1 LLTAL
6 GAAVLTGAGQLG
18 VAYGLGIV
26 RFARTFGPGTEN
38 QWNAQLA
45 WVGWFAMVAAIAGAV
60 TAAGV
65 ARRHDYQ
72 PGAGTRIA
80 LALLGGLG
88 AGTVAPLSML
98 PARAAQLTTQS
109 FNPAFVVGLAAG
121 LGAVAGLL
129 AAIAILGLRTFTW
142 SVATIGTLIW
152 IAGLVS
158 AAPHLG
164 PKDSM
169 PTIRLGV
176 LDNATQAGSR
186 WVETLGMPVAA
197 LLAGA
202 AVAGVA
208 RWRQYPPLAAAIS
221 GLVGPAT
228 LALAYLIA
236 GPGLNSNQT
245 DQVAPYLGALIAVPA
260 GLLGSLLVVVARRP
274 TRAAKP
280 ATEAGSAEQ
289 PDLPGQTPTR
299 TGAARNKK
307 DKTDPQ
313 PVPLEPSNIL
323 PPVVPTRATGR
334 ATARSANRDDA
345 YVGWVNGLVDENDRE
360 PLPRRTPKQRSSAN
374 NPARPGSLAD
384 VE

>member
-1 LLTAL
+1 
-6 GAAVLTGAGQLG
+6 
-18 VAYGLGIV
+18 
-26 RFARTFGPGTEN
+26 
-38 QWNAQLA
+38 
-45 WVGWFAMVAAIAGAV
+45 
-60 TAAGV
+60 
-65 ARRHDYQ
+65 
-72 PGAGTRIA
+72 
-80 LALLGGLG
+80 
-88 AGTVAPLSML
+88 ML

-109 FNPAFVVGLAAG
+109 VNPAFVVGLAAG

-221 GLVGPAT
+221 GLAGPAT

>member
-1 LLTAL
+1 MALRTWSRVLLTAL
-6 GAAVLTGAGQLG
+6 GAAALTGAGQLG

-60 TAAGV
+60 TAAAV
-65 ARRHDYQ
+65 
-72 PGAGTRIA
+72 
-80 LALLGGLG
+80 
-88 AGTVAPLSML
+88 VPLSMQ

-109 FNPAFVVGLAAG
+109 VNPALIVGLAAG

-142 SVATIGTLIW
+142 SVATIGTLVW
-152 IAGLVS
+152 ITALVS
-158 AAPHLG
+158 VAPHVG
-164 PKDSM
+164 PKDTV

-176 LDNATQAGSR
+176 LENAVQAGNR
-186 WVETLGMPVAA
+186 WIETLGMPVAA
-197 LLAGA
+197 LLVGA
-202 AVAGVA
+202 AVAGIA

-221 GLVGPAT
+221 GLAGPAT
-228 LALAYLIA
+228 LALAYLVA
-236 GPGLNSNQT
+236 GPGPNSNQT

-274 TRAAKP
+274 IMAPKP
-280 ATEAGSAEQ
+280 ATEADGAQQ
-289 PDLPGQTPTR
+289 PDLPDQPPTR
-299 TGAARNKK
+299 AGATRNKK
-307 DKTDPQ
+307 DKSDPQ
-313 PVPLEPSNIL
+313 SVPLEPSNIL
-323 PPVVPTRATGR
+323 PPVLTRQDPTSRPATGR
-334 ATARSANRDDA
+334 ASARSANRDDA
-345 YVGWVNGLVDENDRE
+345 YEGWVNGLVAENE

-374 NPARPGSLAD
+374 NPADQTRPGSLAD